1 MNSGAL
7 FDLDGTVMDTPAA
20 IVASLT
26 EMTTSFGVTHP
37 EPVLR
42 TQIGRPLDSIVDTL
56 LPEVTVVDR
65 EQAKQRFRVS
75 FSAQTLP
82 DARHLIH
89 PGMSQL
95 LEHLRGNGIGIAIV
109 TSKITPSALE
119 LLLAAGIREAFD
131 TVVGHDQVPHGKPH
145 PDPALLAA
153 ARLDVA
159 PASCVVIGD
168 STDDIRMGTAAGMH
182 TVGVAWGVSEAPTL
196 TDAGADLVTA
206 DLDSLTAE
214 LDRMLLK
221 TGTSA

>member
-1 MNSGAL
+1 MNSAAL

-20 IVASLT
+20 IVVSLT
-26 EMTTSFGVTHP
+26 EMTASIGVTHP
-37 EPVLR
+37 ERVLR
-42 TQIGRPLDSIVDTL
+42 AQIGRPLDSIVDTL
-56 LPEVTVVDR
+56 LPGVTVVDR

-89 PGMSQL
+89 AGVPQL
-95 LEHLRGNGIGIAIV
+95 LEHLRSNGVGVAIV

-131 TVVGHDQVPHGKPH
+131 TVVGHEQVQAGKPH

-168 STDDIRMGTAAGMH
+168 STDDIRMGAAAGMR
-182 TVGVAWGVSEAPTL
+182 TIGVAWGVSEASTL
-196 TDAGADLVTA
+196 TEAGADLVTSE
-206 DLDSLTAE
+206 LESLAAE

-221 TGTSA
+221 SGASA

>member
-1 MNSGAL
+1 MNSAAL

-26 EMTTSFGVTHP
+26 EMITPYGVAHP

-42 TQIGRPLDSIVDTL
+42 AQIGRPLDSIVDTL
-56 LPEVTVVDR
+56 LPEATVVDR
-65 EQAKQRFRVS
+65 DEAKQRFRVS

-89 PGMSQL
+89 PGVSEL
-95 LEHLRGNGIGIAIV
+95 LEHLRGNGVAIAIV
-109 TSKITPSALE
+109 TSKITPSAIE

-131 TVVGHDQVPHGKPH
+131 TIVGHDQVQYGKPH
-145 PDPALLAA
+145 PDLALLAA

-159 PASCVVIGD
+159 PAFCVVIGD
-168 STDDIRMGTAAGMH
+168 STDDIRMGIVAGMP
-182 TVGVAWGVSEAPTL
+182 TVGVAWGVSEAAAL
-196 TDAGADLVTA
+196 TDAGANLVAA
-206 DLDSLTAE
+206 DLNSLTAE